1 MDRLK
6 QQLTQMKNEN
16 ELLRS
21 QVTKAANQA
30 DEAEKKLEETLKVS
44 FLCFIY
50 LGKLSIPILYCK
62 TIIFINLFIFKGSS
76 A

>member
-6 QQLTQMKNEN
+6 LQLTQMKNEN

-30 DEAEKKLEETLKVS
+30 DVAERKLEETLKV
-44 FLCFIY
+44 
-50 LGKLSIPILYCK
+50 
-62 TIIFINLFIFKGSS
+62 N
-76 A
+76 